1 MELIVNL
8 KQKKE
13 MKIIAVG
20 KNYAEHAMEFDGT
33 VDKPQVPM
41 IFMKPDSAIIKNGKH
56 FYVPDFLGRVEY
68 EAEIVVRINKL
79 GKSIPARFAHRYYD
93 AITVG
98 IDFTARDMQKKAIE
112 RGEPWDL
119 SKGFDGSAV
128 LGEFCP
134 VERYDIDNVAFS
146 LTVNDN
152 VVQSGNT
159 SQMHFSVDEIIAYV
173 SRFCTLKTGD
183 LIFTGTPAGVGEA
196 MIGSH
201 LKGYIGDE
209 KVLDFHVR

>member
-1 MELIVNL
+1 
-8 KQKKE
+8 

-20 KNYAEHAMEFDGT
+20 KNYAEHAYEFDGT
-33 VDKPQVPM
+33 VERPQVPL

-56 FYVPDFLGRVEY
+56 FYVPDFLGRVDY

-98 IDFTARDMQKKAIE
+98 IDFTARDMQRGLIE

-128 LGEFCP
+128 LGEFRA
-134 VERYDIDNVAFS
+134 VENFDINNVDFS
-146 LTVNDN
+146 LTIDDN
-152 VVQSGNT
+152 VVQKANT
-159 SQMHFSVDEIIAYV
+159 SQMYFSVDEIIAYV

-183 LIFTGTPAGVGEA
+183 LIFTGTPAGAGEA
-196 MIGSH
+196 KIGTH
-201 LKGYIGDE
+201 LKGYIGED

>member
-1 MELIVNL
+1 
-8 KQKKE
+8 

-20 KNYAEHAMEFDGT
+20 KNYRDHALEFDGSS
-33 VDKPQVPM
+33 DKPAVPI

-56 FYVPDFLGRVEY
+56 FYVPDFLGRVDY

-98 IDFTARDMQKKAIE
+98 IDFTARDWQRNLIAA
-112 RGEPWDL
+112 GEPWDM

-128 LGEFCP
+128 LGDFRPIEQ
-134 VERYDIDNVAFS
+134 YDINNVDFS
-146 LTVNDN
+146 LTINDELA
-152 VVQSGNT
+152 QEGNT
-159 SQMHFSVDEIIAYV
+159 SQMYFSVDEIIAYV

-183 LIFTGTPAGVGEA
+183 LIFTGTPAGSGPA
-196 MIGSH
+196 TIGTH
-201 LKGYIGDE
+201 LKGYIGDD

>member
-1 MELIVNL
+1 
-8 KQKKE
+8 

-20 KNYAEHAMEFDGT
+20 KNYAEHALEFDGT
-33 VDKPQVPM
+33 VDAPKVPL

-56 FYVPDFLGRVEY
+56 FYVPDFLGRVDY

-98 IDFTARDMQKKAIE
+98 IDFTARDMQRALIE

-128 LGEFCP
+128 LGEFLP
-134 VERYDIDNVAFS
+134 VERYNINDIDFS
-146 LTVNDN
+146 LTIDEN
-152 VVQSGNT
+152 VVQKANT
-159 SQMHFSVDEIIAYV
+159 SQMYFSVDEIIAYV

-183 LIFTGTPAGVGEA
+183 LIFTGTPAGAGEA
-196 MIGSH
+196 KIGTH
-201 LKGYIGDE
+201 LKGYIGEE

>member
-1 MELIVNL
+1 
-8 KQKKE
+8 

-20 KNYAEHAMEFDGT
+20 KNYAEHAFEFDGT
-33 VDKPQVPM
+33 VEKPAVPM

-56 FYVPDFLGRVEY
+56 FYVPDFLGRVDY

-98 IDFTARDMQKKAIE
+98 IDFTARDMQRAFIE
-112 RGEPWDL
+112 AGAPWEL

-128 LGEFCP
+128 LGEFRS
-134 VERYDIDNVAFS
+134 VEQYDIDNVPFS
-146 LTVNDN
+146 LTIDDK
-152 VVQSGNT
+152 VVQSAT
-159 SQMHFSVDEIIAYV
+159 TAEMLFKVDEIIAYI

-183 LIFTGTPAGVGEA
+183 LIFTGTPAGSGPVA
-196 MIGSH
+196 IGTH
-201 LKGYIGDE
+201 LKGFIGEE

>member
-1 MELIVNL
+1 
-8 KQKKE
+8 
-13 MKIIAVG
+13 
-20 KNYAEHAMEFDGT
+20 
-33 VDKPQVPM
+33 M

-56 FYVPDFLGRVEY
+56 FYVPDFLGRVDY

-98 IDFTARDMQKKAIE
+98 IDFTARDMQRGLIE

-128 LGEFCP
+128 LGEFRS
-134 VERYDIDNVAFS
+134 VDGLDIGNVDFS
-146 LTVNDN
+146 LTIDDN
-152 VVQSGNT
+152 VVQQANT
-159 SQMHFSVDEIIAYV
+159 SQMYFSVDEIIAYV

-183 LIFTGTPAGVGEA
+183 LIFTGTPAGAGEA
-196 MIGSH
+196 KIGTH
-201 LKGYIGDE
+201 LKGYIGED

>member
-1 MELIVNL
+1 
-8 KQKKE
+8 

-20 KNYAEHAMEFDGT
+20 KNYRDHAIEFDGSG
-33 VDKPQVPM
+33 DKPEVPI

-56 FYVPDFLGRVEY
+56 FYVPDFLGRVDY
-68 EAEIVVRINKL
+68 ETEIVVRINKL

-98 IDFTARDMQKKAIE
+98 IDFTARDWQRRLIAA
-112 RGEPWDL
+112 GEPWDM

-128 LGEFCP
+128 LGEFRP
-134 VERYDIDNVAFS
+134 IERYNINNVDFS
-146 LTVNDN
+146 LTINDA
-152 VVQSGNT
+152 VVQSANT
-159 SQMHFSVDEIIAYV
+159 SQMLFSVDEIIAYV

-183 LIFTGTPAGVGEA
+183 LIFTGTPAGAGPVA
-196 MIGSH
+196 IGTH
-201 LKGYIGDE
+201 LKGYIGDD

>member
-1 MELIVNL
+1 
-8 KQKKE
+8 

-20 KNYAEHAMEFDGT
+20 KNYAEHALEFDGT
-33 VDKPQVPM
+33 VEKPSVPM

-56 FYVPDFLGRVEY
+56 FYVPDWLGRVDY

-79 GKSIPARFAHRYYD
+79 GKSIPQRFAYRYYD

-98 IDFTARDMQKKAIE
+98 IDFTARDMQRAFIKA
-112 RGEPWDL
+112 GAPWEL

-128 LGEFCP
+128 LGEFRP
-134 VERYDIDNVAFS
+134 VEQYNINDVPFS
-146 LTVNDN
+146 LTIDDK
-152 VVQSGNT
+152 VVQSAT
-159 SQMHFSVDEIIAYV
+159 TAQMLFKVDEIIAYI

-183 LIFTGTPAGVGEA
+183 LIFTGTPAGSGPVS
-196 MIGSH
+196 IGTH
-201 LKGYIGDE
+201 LKGFIGED

>member
-1 MELIVNL
+1 
-8 KQKKE
+8 

-20 KNYAEHAMEFDGT
+20 KNYREHALEFDGSGE
-33 VDKPQVPM
+33 KPAVPI

-56 FYVPDFLGRVEY
+56 FYVPDFLGRVDY

-98 IDFTARDMQKKAIE
+98 IDFTARDWQRRLIAA
-112 RGEPWDL
+112 GEPWDM

-128 LGEFCP
+128 LGEFRP
-134 VERYDIDNVAFS
+134 VERYNIGNIDFS
-146 LTVNDN
+146 LTVNDK
-152 VVQSGNT
+152 VVQSANS
-159 SQMHFSVDEIIAYV
+159 SQMLFPVDEIIAYV

-183 LIFTGTPAGVGEA
+183 LIFTGTPAGSGPAE
-196 MIGSH
+196 IGTH
-201 LKGYIGDE
+201 LKGYIGDD

>member
-1 MELIVNL
+1 
-8 KQKKE
+8 

-20 KNYAEHAMEFDGT
+20 KNYRDHAIEFDGSNE
-33 VDKPQVPM
+33 KPAVPM

-56 FYVPDFLGRVEY
+56 FYVPDFLGRVDY

-98 IDFTARDMQKKAIE
+98 IDFTARDMQRGLIE

-128 LGEFCP
+128 LGEFRP
-134 VERYDIDNVAFS
+134 VEQYDIANVDFS
-146 LTVNDN
+146 LTIDDN
-152 VVQSGNT
+152 VVQKANT
-159 SQMHFSVDEIIAYV
+159 SQMYFSVDEIIAYV

-183 LIFTGTPAGVGEA
+183 LIFTGTPAGAGEA
-196 MIGSH
+196 KIGTH
-201 LKGYIGDE
+201 LKGYIGED

>member
-1 MELIVNL
+1 
-8 KQKKE
+8 

-20 KNYAEHAMEFDGT
+20 KNYREHALEFDGT
-33 VDKPQVPM
+33 AEKPAVPI

-56 FYVPDFLGRVEY
+56 FYVPDFLGQIDY

-98 IDFTARDMQKKAIE
+98 IDFTARDMQRRLIAA
-112 RGEPWDL
+112 GEPWDM

-128 LGEFCP
+128 LGDFRP
-134 VERYDIDNVAFS
+134 VEQYDINNIDFS
-146 LTVNDN
+146 LTINDE
-152 VVQSGNT
+152 VVQSANS
-159 SQMHFSVDEIIAYV
+159 SQMLFPVDEVIAYV

-183 LIFTGTPAGVGEA
+183 LIFTGTPAGAGPVQ
-196 MIGSH
+196 IGTH
-201 LKGYIGDE
+201 LKGYIGED

>member
-1 MELIVNL
+1 
-8 KQKKE
+8 

-20 KNYAEHAMEFDGT
+20 KNYSEHALEFDGT
-33 VDKPQVPM
+33 VERPQVPL

-56 FYVPDFLGRVEY
+56 FYVPDFLGRVDY

-98 IDFTARDMQKKAIE
+98 IDFTARDMQRRLIE
-112 RGEPWDL
+112 NGEPWDL

-128 LGEFCP
+128 LGEFRS
-134 VERYDIDNVAFS
+134 VEKYNINDVDLS
-146 LTVNDN
+146 LTIDDE
-152 VVQSGNT
+152 VVQKANT
-159 SQMHFSVDEIIAYV
+159 SQMYFSVDEIIAYV

-196 MIGSH
+196 KIGTH
-201 LKGYIGDE
+201 LKGYIGEE

>member
-1 MELIVNL
+1 
-8 KQKKE
+8 

-20 KNYAEHAMEFDGT
+20 KNYSEHALEFDGSSEKPT
-33 VDKPQVPM
+33 VPL

-56 FYVPDFLGRVEY
+56 FYVPDFLGRIDY

-98 IDFTARDMQKKAIE
+98 VDFTARDWQRRLIE
-112 RGEPWDL
+112 AGEPWDM

-128 LGEFCP
+128 LGEFRP
-134 VERYDIDNVAFS
+134 VGQYDINNIDFS
-146 LTVNDN
+146 LTINDE
-152 VVQSGNT
+152 VVQRGNS
-159 SQMHFSVDEIIAYV
+159 SQMYFSVDEIIAYV

-183 LIFTGTPAGVGEA
+183 LIFTGTPAGVGPVQ
-196 MIGSH
+196 IGTH
-201 LKGYIGDE
+201 LKGYIGED

>member
-1 MELIVNL
+1 
-8 KQKKE
+8 

-20 KNYAEHAMEFDGT
+20 KNYAEHALEFDGT
-33 VDKPQVPM
+33 VEKPSVPM

-56 FYVPDFLGRVEY
+56 FYVPDFLGRVDY

-98 IDFTARDMQKKAIE
+98 IDFTARDMQRAFIE
-112 RGEPWDL
+112 AGSPWEL

-128 LGEFCP
+128 LGEFRP
-134 VERYDIDNVAFS
+134 VEQYNINDVPFS
-146 LTVNDN
+146 LTIDDKM
-152 VVQSGNT
+152 VQSAST
-159 SQMHFSVDEIIAYV
+159 AQMLFKVDEIIAYI

-183 LIFTGTPAGVGEA
+183 LIVTGTPAGSGPVS
-196 MIGSH
+196 IGTH
-201 LKGYIGDE
+201 LRGYIGED
-209 KVLDFHVR
+209 KVLDFQVR

>member
-1 MELIVNL
+1 
-8 KQKKE
+8 

-20 KNYAEHAMEFDGT
+20 KNYREHALEFDGT
-33 VDKPQVPM
+33 GEKPAVPI

-56 FYVPDFLGRVEY
+56 FYVPDFLGQIDY

-98 IDFTARDMQKKAIE
+98 IDFTARDMQRRLIAA
-112 RGEPWDL
+112 GEPWDM

-128 LGEFCP
+128 LGEFRP
-134 VERYDIDNVAFS
+134 VEQYDINNVDFS
-146 LTVNDN
+146 LTINDE
-152 VVQSGNT
+152 VVQSANS
-159 SQMHFSVDEIIAYV
+159 SQMLFPVDEIIAYV

-183 LIFTGTPAGVGEA
+183 LIFTGTPAGAGPVQ
-196 MIGSH
+196 IGTH
-201 LKGYIGDE
+201 LKGYIGED

>member
-1 MELIVNL
+1 
-8 KQKKE
+8 

-20 KNYAEHAMEFDGT
+20 KNYAEHAFEFDGT
-33 VDKPQVPM
+33 VEKPAVPM

-56 FYVPDFLGRVEY
+56 FYVPDFLGRVDY

-98 IDFTARDMQKKAIE
+98 IDFTARDMQRAFIE
-112 RGEPWDL
+112 AGAPWEL

-128 LGEFCP
+128 LGEFRS
-134 VERYDIDNVAFS
+134 VEQYDIDNVPFS
-146 LTVNDN
+146 LTIEDK
-152 VVQSGNT
+152 VVQSAT
-159 SQMHFSVDEIIAYV
+159 TAEMLFKVDEIIAYI

-183 LIFTGTPAGVGEA
+183 LIFTGTPAGSGPVA
-196 MIGSH
+196 IGTH
-201 LKGYIGDE
+201 LKGFIGEE

>member
-1 MELIVNL
+1 
-8 KQKKE
+8 

-20 KNYAEHAMEFDGT
+20 KNYRDHAIEFDGSNE
-33 VDKPQVPM
+33 KPAVPM

-56 FYVPDFLGRVEY
+56 FYVPDFLGRIDY

-98 IDFTARDMQKKAIE
+98 IDFTARDWQRELIAA
-112 RGEPWDL
+112 GEPWDM

-128 LGEFCP
+128 LGDFRP
-134 VERYDIDNVAFS
+134 VERYDINNVDFL
-146 LTVNDN
+146 LTINDE
-152 VVQSGNT
+152 VVQKGNT
-159 SQMHFSVDEIIAYV
+159 SQMYFAVDEIIAYV

-183 LIFTGTPAGVGEA
+183 LIFTGTPAGSGPA
-196 MIGSH
+196 TIGTH
-201 LKGYIGDE
+201 LKGYIGDD

>member
-1 MELIVNL
+1 
-8 KQKKE
+8 

-20 KNYAEHAMEFDGT
+20 KNYSEHALEFDGT
-33 VDKPQVPM
+33 VERPQVPL

-56 FYVPDFLGRVEY
+56 FYVPDFLGRVDY

-98 IDFTARDMQKKAIE
+98 IDFTARDMQRKLIE
-112 RGEPWDL
+112 NGEPWDL

-128 LGEFCP
+128 LGEFRA
-134 VERYDIDNVAFS
+134 VEKYNINDVDFS
-146 LTVNDN
+146 LTIDDE
-152 VVQSGNT
+152 VVQKANT
-159 SQMHFSVDEIIAYV
+159 SQMYFSVDEIIAYV

-196 MIGSH
+196 KIGTH

>member
-1 MELIVNL
+1 
-8 KQKKE
+8 

-20 KNYAEHAMEFDGT
+20 KNYREHALEFDGT
-33 VDKPQVPM
+33 GEKPAVPI

-56 FYVPDFLGRVEY
+56 FYVPDFLGQIDY

-98 IDFTARDMQKKAIE
+98 IDFTARDMQRRLIAA
-112 RGEPWDL
+112 GEPWDM

-128 LGEFCP
+128 LGEFRP
-134 VERYDIDNVAFS
+134 VEQYDVNNIDFS
-146 LTVNDN
+146 LTINDE
-152 VVQSGNT
+152 VVQSANS
-159 SQMHFSVDEIIAYV
+159 SQMLFPVDEVIAYV

-183 LIFTGTPAGVGEA
+183 LIFTGTPAGAGPVQ
-196 MIGSH
+196 IGTH
-201 LKGYIGDE
+201 LKGYIGED

>member
-1 MELIVNL
+1 
-8 KQKKE
+8 

-20 KNYAEHAMEFDGT
+20 KNYAEHAYEFDGT
-33 VDKPQVPM
+33 VDRPQVPL

-56 FYVPDFLGRVEY
+56 FYVPDFLGRVDY

-98 IDFTARDMQKKAIE
+98 IDFTARDMQRGLIE

-134 VERYDIDNVAFS
+134 VDSLDINNIDFS
-146 LTVNDN
+146 LTIDDN
-152 VVQSGNT
+152 VVQKANT
-159 SQMHFSVDEIIAYV
+159 SQMYFSVDEIIAYV

-183 LIFTGTPAGVGEA
+183 LIFTGTPAGAGEA
-196 MIGSH
+196 KIGTH
-201 LKGYIGDE
+201 LKGYIGE
-209 KVLDFHVR
+209 KKVLDFHVR

>member
-1 MELIVNL
+1 
-8 KQKKE
+8 

-20 KNYAEHAMEFDGT
+20 KNYRDHAIEFDGSNE
-33 VDKPQVPM
+33 KPAVPL

-56 FYVPDFLGRVEY
+56 FYVPDFLGRVDY

-98 IDFTARDMQKKAIE
+98 IDFTARDWQRELIAA
-112 RGEPWDL
+112 GEPWDM

-128 LGEFCP
+128 LGDFRP
-134 VERYDIDNVAFS
+134 VEHYEINNVDFS
-146 LTVNDN
+146 LTINDE
-152 VVQSGNT
+152 VVQKSNT
-159 SQMHFSVDEIIAYV
+159 SQMFFAVDEIIAYV

-183 LIFTGTPAGVGEA
+183 LIFTGTPAGAGPVT
-196 MIGSH
+196 IGTH
-201 LKGYIGDE
+201 LKGYIGDD

>member
-1 MELIVNL
+1 
-8 KQKKE
+8 

-20 KNYAEHAMEFDGT
+20 KNYSEHALEFDGSSE
-33 VDKPQVPM
+33 KPAVPI

-56 FYVPDFLGRVEY
+56 FYVPDFLGRVDY

-98 IDFTARDMQKKAIE
+98 IDFTARDWQRRLIAA
-112 RGEPWDL
+112 GEPWDM

-128 LGEFCP
+128 LGEFRP
-134 VERYDIDNVAFS
+134 IERYDINDIDFS
-146 LTVNDN
+146 LTIDDE
-152 VVQSGNT
+152 VVQSANT
-159 SQMHFSVDEIIAYV
+159 SQMLFPVDEIIAYV

-183 LIFTGTPAGVGEA
+183 LIFTGTPAGSGPAE
-196 MIGSH
+196 IGTH
-201 LKGYIGDE
+201 LKGYIGDD

>member
-1 MELIVNL
+1 
-8 KQKKE
+8 

-20 KNYAEHAMEFDGT
+20 KNYAEHALEFDGT
-33 VDKPQVPM
+33 VEKPSVPM

-56 FYVPDFLGRVEY
+56 FYVPDFLGRVDY
-68 EAEIVVRINKL
+68 EAEVVVRINRL

-98 IDFTARDMQKKAIE
+98 IDFTARDMQRNFIAA
-112 RGEPWDL
+112 GAPWEL

-128 LGEFCP
+128 LGEFRP
-134 VERYDIDNVAFS
+134 VEKYDIDNVQFS
-146 LTVNDN
+146 LSIDDN
-152 VVQSGNT
+152 VVQSAT
-159 SQMHFSVDEIIAYV
+159 TAQMLFKVDEIIAYI

-183 LIFTGTPAGVGEA
+183 LVFTGTPAGSGPVS
-196 MIGSH
+196 IGTH
-201 LKGYIGDE
+201 LKGFLEGE